1 MSVTFPT
8 PHQPSGTR
16 GKMSERAHSEN
27 TARKPQAN
35 PVRTQPED
43 GWREDEARL
52 RALLRAS
59 AAIVWRSDLTGR
71 VCDVSLSGPFQNLPE
86 RAFLGYR
93 WLRRICRAD
102 RREFIAAMRAT
113 LARNDVF
120 EGSCRV
126 QAASGE
132 HRWTRWRVVPVL
144 DGEGRLREWVGKASD
159 DHERYLAQERLES
172 SEMRLRLALSAA
184 RMVAWEYDPERD
196 LTQRSD
202 NARDLLGLAPDD
214 FAGYRKAVDRRHH
227 QLFLQAYAPGG
238 SMSVPEFRF
247 QHPAGHMMW
256 LSSRGIEVP
265 DGEGGRRIIGVTHD
279 ITDRKLA
286 EDGLRR
292 AAQHDALTG
301 LFNRAHFMAM
311 VKQQIADRAAVNAQ
325 MRAPL
330 AVILLDLDDFKGV
343 NAALGHEGGDALL
356 RDTAMRLRSAVGDAG
371 VIARLGGDEFGIL
384 LTRDA
389 AACDACGVAKRLIA
403 EIGRDIY
410 RAEGIVVC
418 RARAGV
424 AIRRAHEDG
433 AEELLG
439 EAQTALVAAKA
450 ADDTGILLFDPA
462 MRAAAAE
469 RASVA
474 GNLRIGLER
483 DELLPHYQPKI
494 DLASGRICGF
504 EALARWRHPL
514 RGILAPGAFASA
526 FDEPEL
532 ALGIGRAMARKVIA
546 DLHAWLDAGLAPG
559 PVAINLSPADF
570 GQCGLADALP
580 DMLVRAG
587 IPAHY
592 LAVEV
597 TESVF
602 LGKGGGHVAEA
613 LGRLHDAGIRIA
625 LDDFGT
631 GFASL
636 THLKQFPVHEIKID
650 QSFVRDLEND
660 PDDAAIVDAVTGLGR
675 ALGLDVTAEGV
686 ETQAQAD
693 FLTRLGCEMAQG
705 YLYSKPVSAARAT
718 VLLRRQALARNDS
731 RRARIGA
738 SVASAVA

>member
-1 MSVTFPT
+1 
-8 PHQPSGTR
+8 
-16 GKMSERAHSEN
+16 MSERAQSEN
-27 TARKPQAN
+27 KARNRATH
-35 PVRTQPED
+35 RRRIQPEH

-59 AAIVWRSDLTGR
+59 AAIVWRSDAAGR
-71 VCDVSLSGPFQNLPE
+71 VCDVSLSGPFENLTE
-86 RAFLGYR
+86 LAFLGYR
-93 WLRRICRAD
+93 WLRRICRSD

-126 QAASGE
+126 KAASGQ

-159 DHERYLAQERLES
+159 DHERHLAQENLER
-172 SEMRLRLALSAA
+172 SEMRLRLALAAA
-184 RMVAWEYDPERD
+184 RMVAWEYDPDRD
-196 LTQRSD
+196 LTQRSG
-202 NARDLLGLAPDD
+202 NAHDLLGLAPNDV
-214 FAGYRKAVDRRHH
+214 AGYRNAIDKQYHP
-227 QLFLQAYAPGG
+227 LFREAYAPGG

-247 QHPAGHMMW
+247 RHPAGHMMW
-256 LSSRGIEVP
+256 LSSRGMEVP

-279 ITDRKLA
+279 ITDRKMA

-301 LFNRAHFMAM
+301 LFNRAHFMTL
-311 VKQQIADRAAVNAQ
+311 VKQQIADRATRTDQ
-325 MRAPL
+325 ERTSL
-330 AVILLDLDDFKGV
+330 AIILLDLDDFKGV
-343 NAALGHEGGDALL
+343 NAALGIESGDALL

-384 LTRDA
+384 LTQDA
-389 AACDACGVAKRLIA
+389 AACDARHVASRLIA

-424 AIRRAHEDG
+424 AICAAHEDR
-433 AEELLG
+433 ADELLG

-450 ADDTGILLFDPA
+450 ADDTGVLLFDPA

-474 GNLRIGLER
+474 CNLRIGLER
-483 DELLPHYQPKI
+483 DEVLPYYQPKI
-494 DLASGRICGF
+494 ELASGRICGF
-504 EALARWRHPL
+504 EALARWRHPV

-570 GQCGLADALP
+570 GHCGLAETLPVMLADA
-580 DMLVRAG
+580 R

-592 LAVEV
+592 LVVEV

-613 LGRLHDAGIRIA
+613 LGRLHAAGIRIA

-660 PDDAAIVDAVTGLGR
+660 PDDAAIVDAVTSLGR

-693 FLTRLGCEMAQG
+693 FLSRRGCEMAQG
-705 YLYSKPVSAARAT
+705 YLFSKPVSAARAT
-718 VLLRRQALARNDS
+718 VLLRRQALARHDS
-731 RRARIGA
+731 RRARVA
-738 SVASAVA
+738 VKVASAVA

>member
-1 MSVTFPT
+1 MSVSFPV
-8 PHQPSGTR
+8 PHQSSGIR
-16 GKMSERAHSEN
+16 GKMSVRADSEMK
-27 TARKPQAN
+27 ARKSQAH
-35 PVRTQPED
+35 PVRTQPAARW
-43 GWREDEARL
+43 GEDEARL

-59 AAIVWRSDLTGR
+59 AAIVWRSDHAGR
-71 VCDVSLSGPFQNLPE
+71 VCDISLSGPFQNLTA

-93 WLRRICRAD
+93 WLRRIIRTD
-102 RREFIAAMRAT
+102 RQAFMAAMRAT

-126 QAASGE
+126 QAADGE
-132 HRWTRWRVVPVL
+132 YRWTRWRVVPVV
-144 DGEGRLREWVGKASD
+144 DSEGRLREWVGKASD
-159 DHERYLAQERLES
+159 DHERYLAQERLER

-202 NARDLLGLAPDD
+202 NARDLLGLEPDD
-214 FAGYRKAVDRRHH
+214 VAGYRRAIDQRHH
-227 QLFLQAYAPGG
+227 QLFRQAYAPGG

-256 LSSRGIEVP
+256 LSSRGMEVP
-265 DGEGGRRIIGVTHD
+265 DGDGGRRIIGVTHD
-279 ITDRKLA
+279 ITDRKVA

-311 VKQQIADRAAVNAQ
+311 VKRQIADRDATGI
-325 MRAPL
+325 PL

-343 NAALGHEGGDALL
+343 NAALGHEGGDAML
-356 RDTAMRLRSAVGDAG
+356 RDTAMRLRSVVGDAG
-371 VIARLGGDEFGIL
+371 LIARLGGDEFGIL
-384 LTRDA
+384 LTCEA
-389 AACDACGVAKRLIA
+389 AACDALDVANRLIA

-433 AEELLG
+433 AEDLLG

-450 ADDTGILLFDPA
+450 ADDTGVLLFDPA

-469 RASVA
+469 RASIA

-483 DELLPHYQPKI
+483 DEIVPYYQAKV
-494 DLASGRICGF
+494 DLASGQICGF
-504 EALARWRHPL
+504 EALARWRHPS

-532 ALGIGRAMARKVIA
+532 ALGIGRAMARKVIK
-546 DLHAWLDAGLAPG
+546 DLRSWLDAGLAPG

-570 GQCGLADALP
+570 GQCGLAEALP
-580 DMLVRAG
+580 EMLARAG
-587 IPAHY
+587 IPTHY

-693 FLTRLGCEMAQG
+693 FLVQRGCELAQG
-705 YLYSKPVSAARAT
+705 YLFFKPVSVARAT

-731 RRARIGA
+731 RRARIA
-738 SVASAVA
+738 SNIASAVA

>member
-1 MSVTFPT
+1 MSVSFPA
-8 PHQPSGTR
+8 PHQPSGIR

-27 TARKPQAN
+27 TARKPQAH

-86 RAFLGYR
+86 RAFLDYR

-113 LARNDVF
+113 LARNDIF

-132 HRWTRWRVVPVL
+132 YRWTRWRVVPVL
-144 DGEGRLREWVGKASD
+144 DGEGCLREWVGKASD
-159 DHERYLAQERLES
+159 DHERYLAQERLER

-214 FAGYRKAVDRRHH
+214 VAGYRNAVDQRHH
-227 QLFLQAYAPGG
+227 QLFRQAYAPGG

-247 QHPAGHMMW
+247 RHPAGHMMW
-256 LSSRGIEVP
+256 LSSRGMEVP

-279 ITDRKLA
+279 ITDRKVA

-311 VKQQIADRAAVNAQ
+311 VKQQIADRAAVTAQ
-325 MRAPL
+325 LRAPL

-384 LTRDA
+384 LTHDA
-389 AACDACGVAKRLIA
+389 AVLDALGVAGRLIA

-424 AIRRAHEDG
+424 AMRRAHEDG

-450 ADDTGILLFDPA
+450 ADDGGVLLFDPA

-469 RASVA
+469 RTSVA

-483 DELLPHYQPKI
+483 DELLPYYQPKI

-504 EALARWRHPL
+504 EALARWRHPV

-532 ALGIGRAMARKVIA
+532 ALGIGRAMARKVIT
-546 DLHAWLDAGLAPG
+546 DLHSWLDAGLAPG

-693 FLTRLGCEMAQG
+693 FLTRRGCEMAQG

-718 VLLRRQALARNDS
+718 VLLRRQALARHDS
-731 RRARIGA
+731 RRARI
-738 SVASAVA
+738 ASAVA